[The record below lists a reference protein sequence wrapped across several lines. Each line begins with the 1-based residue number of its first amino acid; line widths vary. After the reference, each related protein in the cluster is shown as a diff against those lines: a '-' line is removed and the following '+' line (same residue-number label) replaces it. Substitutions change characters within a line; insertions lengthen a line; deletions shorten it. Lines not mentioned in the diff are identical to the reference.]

1 MRSFGLARLSL
12 AACVCGLVTLPARLP
27 AQGAAK
33 TNQYGNPATL
43 KPAPTKAAIDVRDLQ
58 IRLYQFADD
67 SMLGRQVGRVG
78 NKKGTDMIAAEVKR
92 LGLLPAGDNGT
103 YFQTLP
109 YHLRKFTNHSRLTVD
124 GNPLVWNTDFVA
136 VPGQRA
142 PRPITG
148 AEVVFGGTQGD
159 STTQISAAEKSAF
172 LATPSIIP
180 ASPAGL
186 SLTRIMS
193 QKYLAQWGWGHN
205 EIWMDMRRYNYT
217 DVDPASGVQVF
228 PGFTLPTNLY
238 PDNGGKIAQRIRPR
252 FNSEYVWN
260 RPGLE
265 AIGGLA
271 LDYHTKPLWITQP

>member
-1 MRSFGLARLSL
+1 MTYSQLQFIKAEAAYKMGDRGTAL
-12 AACVCGLVTLPARLP
+12 AAYTAGVSSHVDFVNARNLDNG
-27 AQGAAK
+27 Q
-33 TNQYGNPATL
+33 
-43 KPAPTKAAIDVRDLQ
+43 APTQ
-58 IRLYQFADD
+58 I
-67 SMLGRQVGRVG
+67 
-78 NKKGTDMIAAEVKR
+78 T
-92 LGLLPAGDNGT
+92 P
-103 YFQTLP
+103 
-109 YHLRKFTNHSRLTVD
+109 
-124 GNPLVWNTDFVA
+124 
-136 VPGQRA
+136 
-142 PRPITG
+142 
-148 AEVVFGGTQGD
+148 
-159 STTQISAAEKSAF
+159 AEKAAF
-172 LATPSIIP
+172 LANTAIIP